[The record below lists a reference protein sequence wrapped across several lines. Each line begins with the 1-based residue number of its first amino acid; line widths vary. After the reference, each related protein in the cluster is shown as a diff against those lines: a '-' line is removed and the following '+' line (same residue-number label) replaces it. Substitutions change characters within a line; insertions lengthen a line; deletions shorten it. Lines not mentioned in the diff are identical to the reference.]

1 MKCVIDASVA
11 AKWFVQEDLRAD
23 AARLFDQTSQRLAPD
38 WIVQE
43 VAHVAFKKWR
53 DGEIGSDQ
61 ASAMVRSLPGF
72 MTELHP
78 SMDLVD
84 RAFTIA
90 MAIRHPVY
98 DCLYVACAETTDA
111 TLVTADRQLCE
122 AVAGTRFAP
131 LVRHLS
137 DFSP

>member
-1 MKCVIDASVA
+1 MKCVVDASVA
-11 AKWFVQEDLRAD
+11 AKWFVQEALQAD
-23 AARLFDQTSQRLAPD
+23 AVRLLDQTSQRLAPD

-53 DGEIGSDQ
+53 DGEIGPDQ
-61 ASAMVRSLPGF
+61 AKSMVRSLPEF

-78 SMDLVD
+78 SMELVE
-84 RAFTIA
+84 RAFAIA
-90 MAIRHPVY
+90 MTIRHPVY
-98 DCLYVACAETTDA
+98 DCLYITCAETTDA

-122 AVAGTRFAP
+122 AGAGTRFAP

>member
-1 MKCVIDASVA
+1 MKCVVDASVA
-11 AKWFVQEDLRAD
+11 AKWFVQEDLRTD
-23 AARLFDQTSQRLAPD
+23 AMRLLGQASQRLAPD

-53 DGEIGSDQ
+53 DEEIGPDQ
-61 ASAMVRSLPGF
+61 ARNMVRSLPKY
-72 MTELHP
+72 MTELYP
-78 SMDLVD
+78 SMGLIE
-84 RAFTIA
+84 RAFAIA

-122 AVAGTRFAP
+122 AVAETRFAP